1 MTSSTTY
8 EIYPDNKGEF
18 RYRMKSLR
26 NETIMVSESFKS
38 KEQCLKAVEQL
49 KTYNPKKIRHKL
61 KVTKDHRC
69 YFKLVAPRY
78 GVIGIS
84 EPYNTVHD
92 CKIGLSFVL
101 LSTPSAL
108 IKECSL

>member
-1 MTSSTTY
+1 MTSGTY
-8 EIYPDNKGEF
+8 EVYPDTKGGF

-26 NETIMVSESFKS
+26 NETIMVSEGFNS
-38 KEQCLKAVEQL
+38 KEQCVKAVEQL
-49 KTYNPKKIRHKL
+49 KTYNPKTIRHKL

-69 YFKLVAPRY
+69 YFKLVAPRH
-78 GVIGIS
+78 GIIGTS

-92 CKIGLSFVL
+92 CKMSMSFVL